1 MFLLCFM
8 NESWDWEARGRRG
21 VLDRQIDRPTDRP
34 TDRTDGAEEEEGNE
48 EGWLHEC
55 MRAGRESCYR
65 IHFLLH
71 CSRALDSGSAYCRFC
86 RGWAPWEKWGGC

>member
-1 MFLLCFM
+1 MGVGIGG
-8 NESWDWEARGRRG
+8 EGGRG
-21 VLDRQIDRPTDRP
+21 VLDKQRDRP

-86 RGWAPWEKWGGC
+86 RGVGPFGKSGEGVDGMIFGNER